1 MTSTKTKIM
10 GEGGIHLHRLHTK
23 EKTALDGIHK
33 HIFFVND
40 RLLMTELDGS
50 HSHSVDIE
58 KNLTS
63 IEENPIH
70 EHKVLIKTE
79 RGPVELRTQ
88 SSSPHAHEIQS
99 EASTLSGLHT
109 HLLKAGDQSFLSIL
123 PGTLIDEVERASK
136 QAKGLSNLNLRKS
149 LTPPLELDFGTIK
162 RLNQPEISEVLKIA
176 VTSCLLKSLSR
187 LSDGLRIQAL
197 ILSKERFTDVGAAQR
212 FVMDH
217 SLQSR
222 TIEDRDGAF
231 TFLILSSDRFQEPT
245 LQRIRITEGVEA
257 VVGFLTEEERLTE
270 APQVTNE
277 SESTSSSTSNS
288 VAQDITHS
296 LDLSE
301 CAKKLEGIK
310 ALFSCGI
317 TEQKKVVEKCFDYPI
332 LKQVED
338 KRLVMGPL
346 LIPETVDL
354 QNEIVSREE
363 IENAAHNYMTKLT
376 FQKDP
381 EFLSKIGLNS
391 RADQGFMHVDFS
403 KKIAVVES
411 YIAPVSF
418 ELNKRQ
424 VVEGTWMVT
433 VKVFD
438 DEVWNLIKAGK
449 IRGFSIGGEARLID
463 EKGVH
468 KSMQI
473 TPDFNRISWE
483 AA

>member
-10 GEGGIHLHRLHTK
+10 GEGGIHLHRLDTK

-58 KNLTS
+58 KSLTDP
-63 IEENPIH
+63 EEKPIH

-79 RGPVELRTQ
+79 RGNVELRTQ
-88 SSSPHAHEIQS
+88 NSSPHTHEIQS

-109 HLLKAGDQSFLSIL
+109 HVLKVGEQNFLSIL
-123 PGTLIDEVERASK
+123 PGILIDEVERASK
-136 QAKGLSNLNLRKS
+136 QAKGLSQLNIRKS

-162 RLNQPEISEVLKIA
+162 RLNQSELSSVLKIA
-176 VTSCLLKSLSR
+176 VTHCLLKSLSR

-197 ILSKERFTDVGAAQR
+197 ILSKERFTDIGSAQR

-217 SLQSR
+217 NLQSR

-231 TFLILSSDRFQEPT
+231 TFMISSSDRFQEPT

-257 VVGFLTEEERLTE
+257 VVGFLTDEERLTE
-270 APQVTNE
+270 NPKVTNE
-277 SESTSSSTSNS
+277 SESTSASTSTA
-288 VAQDITHS
+288 VAQDISQST
-296 LDLSE
+296 DLSE
-301 CAKKLEGIK
+301 CAKKLESIRL
-310 ALFSCGI
+310 LFSST
-317 TEQKKVVEKCFDYPI
+317 TEKKRVIEKCFNYPI
-332 LKQVED
+332 LKQVDE

-363 IENAAHNYMTKLT
+363 IESAAHNYMTKLT

-381 EFLSKIGLNS
+381 DFLAKIGLNS

-411 YIAPVSF
+411 YIAPVTF
-418 ELNKRQ
+418 EISNRQ
-424 VVEGTWMVT
+424 VIEGTWMVT

>member
-1 MTSTKTKIM
+1 MKTKIM
-10 GEGGIHLHRLHTK
+10 GEGGIHLHRLDTK
-23 EKTALDGIHK
+23 EKTATDGLHK

-40 RLLMTELDGS
+40 RLMMTELDGS

-58 KNLTS
+58 KSFGLP
-63 IEENPIH
+63 EAAPAH
-70 EHKVLIKTE
+70 EHKLLIKTE
-79 RGPVELRTQ
+79 KGVLELRTQ
-88 SSSPHAHEIQS
+88 GSTSHSHEIQS
-99 EASTLSGLHT
+99 EATTLSGLHT
-109 HLLKAGDQSFLSIL
+109 HMLKAGEQKFLSIL
-123 PGTLIDEVERASK
+123 PGVLIEEVERASK
-136 QAKGLSNLNLRKS
+136 ESKALCNLNLQKT
-149 LTPPLELDFGTIK
+149 LNYPLELDFGTIK
-162 RLNQPEISEVLKIA
+162 RLNQPEISVVVKVA
-176 VTSCLLKSLSR
+176 VTRCLLKSLSR

-197 ILSKERFTDVGAAQR
+197 ILSKERFTDVGEAQR

-231 TFLILSSDRFQEPT
+231 TFSILSSDRFQEPT

-257 VVGFLTEEERLTE
+257 VVGFLTEEQRLTE
-270 APQVTNE
+270 TPKTINE
-277 SESTSSSTSNS
+277 SESTSESTSIS
-288 VAQDITHS
+288 VAQDIAQS
-296 LDLSE
+296 LDLSD
-301 CAKKLEGIK
+301 CAKKIESIRSQ
-310 ALFSCGI
+310 FSSSV
-317 TEQKKVVEKCFDYPI
+317 TSKNLVFKKCFEYPI

-346 LIPETVDL
+346 LIPETIDL

-363 IENAAHNYMTKLT
+363 IESAAHNYMTKLT

-411 YIAPVSF
+411 YIAPISF

-424 VVEGTWMVT
+424 IIEGTWMVT

-463 EKGVH
+463 EKGTH
-468 KSMQI
+468 KSMRI
-473 TPDFNRISWE
+473 APDFSRISWE